1 MRNGDP
7 VKNITEFQELDGLL
21 QDNNIKIKWVNYFEF
36 VCNLKRIYNY
46 IFTLILFKN
55 YVKAH
60 NGIKGNEMA
69 DKLAREGS
77 EIYRRM
83 HLGNM

>member
-1 MRNGDP
+1 M
-7 VKNITEFQELDGLL
+7 
-21 QDNNIKIKWVNYFEF
+21 YFS
-36 VCNLKRIYNY
+36 
-46 IFTLILFKN
+46 FKN

-60 NGIKGNEMA
+60 KGIKGNEMA

-83 HLGNM
+83 HLR